1 MQATMIESAAKACQ
15 GKRKS
20 IFADCTDTPIKLTSK
35 TLELRSL
42 MFGIRKRRPPPFGG
56 IHVDDDKDIQ
66 ELKPEVESR
75 NDLWSEARL
84 LLRDLIFALM
94 IAALVVVFIVQ
105 PVKVEGTSM
114 LPRLHDGERIFVNKL
129 IYYDEYRW
137 APKIERG
144 DIVVFWFPDDPSK
157 SYIKR
162 VIGLP
167 GDVIE
172 VREGIVRVNG
182 RDVEEGYL
190 DPRLNL
196 SHRSQSPT
204 DVRANYY
211 FVMGDNRDNS
221 SDSRSWG
228 LVPKKYIYGK
238 ALFRYWPITA
248 ASVIHHENLNP
259 APGQLPPGYGP
270 ADDQENPLGE
280 SSPQPSIPG
289 SPPQP

>member
-1 MQATMIESAAKACQ
+1 
-15 GKRKS
+15 
-20 IFADCTDTPIKLTSK
+20 
-35 TLELRSL
+35 

-56 IHVDDDKDIQ
+56 VHVDDDKDIQ
-66 ELKPEVESR
+66 VQKPEQASR

-137 APKIERG
+137 APKIDRG
-144 DIVVFWFPDDPSK
+144 DIVVFWYPDDPSK

-167 GDVIE
+167 GDHIE
-172 VREGIVRVNG
+172 VNEGVVRVNG
-182 RDVEEGYL
+182 QDVEESYL

-196 SHRSQSPT
+196 SHRSLAEQIIKP
-204 DVRANYY
+204 NYY

-221 SDSRSWG
+221 SDSRIWG

-238 ALFRYWPITA
+238 ALFRYWPLTS
-248 ASVIHHENLNP
+248 ASVIHHEDLTP
-259 APGQLPPGYGP
+259 AERPLTPRYAPDFQHTPELPERPKIEATP
-270 ADDQENPLGE
+270 E
-280 SSPQPSIPG
+280 
-289 SPPQP
+289 

>member
-1 MQATMIESAAKACQ
+1 
-15 GKRKS
+15 
-20 IFADCTDTPIKLTSK
+20 
-35 TLELRSL
+35 
-42 MFGIRKRRPPPFGG
+42 MFGIRTRRPPPFGG
-56 IHVDDDKDIQ
+56 IHVNDDKDIQ
-66 ELKPEVESR
+66 VHRPEDASR
-75 NDLWSEARL
+75 HSLWTEGRL
-84 LLRDLIFALM
+84 LFRDLVFALM

-144 DIVVFWFPDDPSK
+144 DIVVFWYPNDPSK

-167 GDVIE
+167 GEIVE
-172 VREGIVRVNG
+172 VREGTVFING
-182 RDVEEGYL
+182 ADLEEKYL
-190 DPRLNL
+190 DPGENASSASLGPQQVKL
-196 SHRSQSPT
+196 
-204 DVRANYY
+204 NYY

-238 ALFRYWPITA
+238 ALLRYWPPSA
-248 ASVIHHENLNP
+248 ASVIHHEDLAP
-259 APGQLPPGYGP
+259 APPPPSGYQP
-270 ADDQENPLGE
+270 VQEAPNTE
-280 SSPQPSIPG
+280 
-289 SPPQP
+289 

>member
-1 MQATMIESAAKACQ
+1 
-15 GKRKS
+15 
-20 IFADCTDTPIKLTSK
+20 
-35 TLELRSL
+35 
-42 MFGIRKRRPPPFGG
+42 MFGIRTRRPPPFGG
-56 IHVDDDKDIQ
+56 VDINDDKDI
-66 ELKPEVESR
+66 EIHRPEQASR
-75 NDLWSEARL
+75 NGLWAEARL
-84 LLRDLIFALM
+84 LFRDLVFALM

-162 VIGLP
+162 VVGLP
-167 GDVIE
+167 GDTVE
-172 VREGIVRVNG
+172 MREGNVLING
-182 RDVEEGYL
+182 TVLEEKYL
-190 DPRLNL
+190 DPKENL
-196 SHRSQSPT
+196 STRSQGPIY
-204 DVRANYY
+204 VKPNYY

-238 ALFRYWPITA
+238 ALLRYWPPSA
-248 ASVIHHENLNP
+248 ASVIHHEDLNSP
-259 APGQLPPGYGP
+259 PPPPGVRPGQ
-270 ADDQENPLGE
+270 ETIE
-280 SSPQPSIPG
+280 SPE
-289 SPPQP
+289 

>member
-1 MQATMIESAAKACQ
+1 
-15 GKRKS
+15 
-20 IFADCTDTPIKLTSK
+20 
-35 TLELRSL
+35 

-56 IHVDDDKDIQ
+56 VHVDDDKDILMQ
-66 ELKPEVESR
+66 KPEQASR

-137 APKIERG
+137 APKVERG
-144 DIVVFWFPDDPSK
+144 DIVVFWYPEDPSK

-167 GDVIE
+167 GDRIE
-172 VREGIVRVNG
+172 VNEGVVRVNG
-182 RDVEEGYL
+182 QDIEESYL

-196 SHRSQSPT
+196 SHHSLMEQHIAP
-204 DVRANYY
+204 NYY

-221 SDSRSWG
+221 SDSRKWG

-238 ALFRYWPITA
+238 ALFRYWPLTS
-248 ASVIHHENLNP
+248 ASVIHHEDLVP
-259 APGQLPPGYGP
+259 VGRPKAPRYTPEF
-270 ADDQENPLGE
+270 QERPTE
-280 SSPQPSIPG
+280 EVSPQ
-289 SPPQP
+289 

>member
-1 MQATMIESAAKACQ
+1 M
-15 GKRKS
+15 
-20 IFADCTDTPIKLTSK
+20 L
-35 TLELRSL
+35 
-42 MFGIRKRRPPPFGG
+42 GIRTRRPPPFGG
-56 IHVDDDKDIQ
+56 IHPDDDKDIQ
-66 ELKPEVESR
+66 VRIPEESSR
-75 NDLWSEARL
+75 NNLWSEARL
-84 LLRDLIFALM
+84 LLRDLVFALM

-167 GDVIE
+167 GDRVE
-172 VREGIVRVNG
+172 VHEGIVRVNG
-182 RDVEEGYL
+182 HDLNETYL
-190 DPRLNL
+190 ESRHNL
-196 SHRSQSPT
+196 SHRSQAPV
-204 DVRANYY
+204 DVRPNYY

-221 SDSRSWG
+221 FDSRIWG

-238 ALFRYWPITA
+238 ALLRYWPINA
-248 ASVIHHENLNP
+248 ASVIHHEDISPSVPPPSTPRPSFQDVPNSNNP
-259 APGQLPPGYGP
+259 
-270 ADDQENPLGE
+270 QE
-280 SSPQPSIPG
+280 
-289 SPPQP
+289 

>member
-1 MQATMIESAAKACQ
+1 
-15 GKRKS
+15 
-20 IFADCTDTPIKLTSK
+20 
-35 TLELRSL
+35 
-42 MFGIRKRRPPPFGG
+42 MFGIRTRRPPPFGG
-56 IHVDDDKDIQ
+56 IHINDDKDIQ
-66 ELKPEVESR
+66 IHRPEDASR
-75 NDLWSEARL
+75 SSLWAEGRL
-84 LLRDLIFALM
+84 LFRDLVFALM

-144 DIVVFWFPDDPSK
+144 DIVVFWYPKDPSK

-167 GDVIE
+167 GETVE
-172 VREGIVRVNG
+172 VREGTVYING
-182 RDVEEGYL
+182 AVLEEKYL
-190 DPRLNL
+190 DPSEN
-196 SHRSQSPT
+196 SSSASQGPLP
-204 DVRANYY
+204 VNPNYY

-238 ALFRYWPITA
+238 ALLRYWPPSA
-248 ASVIHHENLNP
+248 ASVIHHEDLAP
-259 APGQLPPGYGP
+259 APPPPAGYQP
-270 ADDQENPLGE
+270 VQEVPNPE
-280 SSPQPSIPG
+280 
-289 SPPQP
+289 